1 MIFFTN
7 FEILNILIYKTNG
20 KQLFIGETR
29 VFDRRIINNF
39 LSNNILVEINQLFSI
54 FLLSFIVN
62 YINYLEIYVTFY
74 LLLIL

>member
-54 FLLSFIVN
+54 
-62 YINYLEIYVTFY
+62 
-74 LLLIL
+74 LLII